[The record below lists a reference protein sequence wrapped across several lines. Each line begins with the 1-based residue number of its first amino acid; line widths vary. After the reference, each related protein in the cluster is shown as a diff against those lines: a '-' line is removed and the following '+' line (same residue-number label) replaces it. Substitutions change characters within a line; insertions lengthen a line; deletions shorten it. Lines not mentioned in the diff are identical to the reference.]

1 MFTASRTDF
10 MNRAESFQ
18 KIKNAAASLGGEIIT
33 LRRHF
38 HENPELSWK
47 EFRTAEKI
55 ATILNEEGLAV
66 TSDFAGAGLLAELS
80 WGRPGKRLALRADM
94 DALPVQDVKDVAYR
108 SKNPGVMH
116 ACGHDCHIAVA
127 VGVAKILKRLALDF
141 NGGVRFIFQ
150 PSEEASP
157 SGAAEMVKA
166 GAMAGVDAVLAYHV
180 YPEIPAGQIGLR
192 PGALTANCNE
202 FKLTIHGRGGHAAR
216 PHLAIDAI
224 RLSNQVLSALYEI
237 VGHRKNQNSP
247 AILAIGKI
255 TGGAASNII
264 ADLVEIYGTV
274 RTVEEESRREI
285 LAAIA
290 ERARNITAAGGGACD
305 LEFLT
310 TLDSVRNDP
319 ALIELARN
327 VAGAHFGEH
336 SIFNIEN
343 VSMGGEDFSCYLE
356 KAPGA
361 LIRLGVRRV
370 GEEIRHL
377 HTKNFDVDEAALPFG
392 AALMAMMIV
401 QFLSDD
407 DKHEFTGAR

>member
-1 MFTASRTDF
+1 
-10 MNRAESFQ
+10 
-18 KIKNAAASLGGEIIT
+18 
-33 LRRHF
+33 
-38 HENPELSWK
+38 
-47 EFRTAEKI
+47 
-55 ATILNEEGLAV
+55 
-66 TSDFAGAGLLAELS
+66 
-80 WGRPGKRLALRADM
+80 
-94 DALPVQDVKDVAYR
+94 
-108 SKNPGVMH
+108 
-116 ACGHDCHIAVA
+116 
-127 VGVAKILKRLALDF
+127 
-141 NGGVRFIFQ
+141 VRFIFQ

-180 YPEIPAGQIGLR
+180 YPESPAGQIGLR